1 MKIDTITHII
11 DVYDAVKENQ
21 EVILASKMNPA
32 LDGIIDIQLDAIRN
46 ARIKATS
53 ELAEKWK
60 ITPGSINSQCTRDI
74 GLDSIEEFDVL
85 VLGELLG
92 QGLLKAK
99 LKEVEPK
106 MEKVIDSRLP

>member
-1 MKIDTITHII
+1 MKNETITHVI

-21 EVILASKMNPA
+21 EVILTSKMNPA
-32 LDGIIDIQLDAIRN
+32 MDGIIDIQLDAIKN
-46 ARIKATS
+46 ARIQATN

-60 ITPGSINSQCTRDI
+60 ITASSINSECTRDI

-99 LKEVEPK
+99 LK
-106 MEKVIDSRLP
+106 